1 MYKEMFEWF
10 SKYALDHKAVIDRF
24 GRYPH
29 RNKILDR
36 KNTPEE
42 VEFMKDHQGW

>member
-1 MYKEMFEWF
+1 MFEQF
-10 SKYALDHKAVIDRF
+10 SKYAQDHKAVIDRF

-42 VEFMKDHQGW
+42 EEFVKGHKGW